1 MNANRNW
8 RVVVLLTLCF
18 VIYFLTSIAISV
30 LDIHWKPLQNVN
42 LISEVINPDQIKDGN
57 RSQDSLANPKLQQAS
72 REKDFELYQK
82 ADLITD
88 FSKGDSLIAL
98 PHLAEKLSQLKKTGK
113 GKIRIAYFG
122 DSMIE
127 GDLLTRTLRKLLQQE
142 FGGSGV
148 GFLPIQSK
156 VAPVRESAEIKASGW
171 KTVNFMDK
179 SAHNMYISGFS
190 FTGPGSTHFTDKTLQ
205 KGITTNKYF
214 IFGHASGGAAINY
227 DGSNIPLNGA
237 GAVNRQLMA
246 KDTLQSYTL
255 RSGNSQVPYYGVSF
269 ESDNGVIVD
278 NFSFRGI
285 TGVEFK
291 KIDENFLKAVQQQN
305 KYDLIVM
312 QYGVNLLFRPDDTD
326 YSYYAKIMT
335 PNLVKF
341 KSAFSGSDI
350 LMVSTADRAFRYNG
364 EYQSAKGIHQLVQT
378 QAQMAFDNGLCF
390 FNLFKT
396 MGGDNSIVQWASADP
411 PLANKDYVHPNGK
424 GADILAEK
432 LYRAMMKDYHNYTS
446 KKRTVQ

>member
-1 MNANRNW
+1 M
-8 RVVVLLTLCF
+8 
-18 VIYFLTSIAISV
+18 
-30 LDIHWKPLQNVN
+30 QNVN
-42 LISEVINPDQIKDGN
+42 LISEIINPDKANNNNQLV
-57 RSQDSLANPKLQQAS
+57 QDSLKNAAS
-72 REKDFELYQK
+72 LHASKEMDFELYQNPN
-82 ADLITD
+82 LITD
-88 FSKGDSLIAL
+88 FTKGDSITAL
-98 PHLAEKLSQLKKTGK
+98 PHLAEKLYQLKKTGK

-142 FGGSGV
+142 FGGYGV
-148 GFLPIQSK
+148 GFLPVQSK
-156 VAPVRESAEIKASGW
+156 VAPVRESAEIKATGW
-171 KTVNFMDK
+171 KIVNFMDK

-205 KGITTNKYF
+205 KGIVTNKYF
-214 IFGHASGGAAINY
+214 IFGHASGGAAIDYN
-227 DGSNIPLNGA
+227 GSSISLNGPD
-237 GAVNRQLMA
+237 AVNRQLLA

-255 RSGNSQVPYYGVSF
+255 RSSSSQVPYYGVSF
-269 ESDNGVIVD
+269 ESDNGIIVD

-291 KIDENFLKAVQQQN
+291 KIDEDFLKAVQEKN
-305 KYDLIVM
+305 HYDLIVM
-312 QYGVNLLFRPDDTD
+312 QYGVNLLFRPNDTD

-341 KSAFSGSDI
+341 KSVFSGSDI

-364 EYQSAKGIHQLVQT
+364 EYQSAKGIHQLVET
-378 QAQMAFDNGLCF
+378 QAKMAFDNGLSF